1 MLILRNVIKR
11 LFAFTIYR
19 ASYEKGYGEI
29 LDRLKSLVPDIT
41 KQYTNFEILDVFQ
54 EAMVRTLH
62 AFQVSLIQAVLKLKD
77 QDRLLNVVDIGD
89 SSGTHLIYLQDEKI
103 SLGKKLDTLSV
114 NIDPIAVEKI
124 RSKGLRAIECRA
136 EELIKHRE
144 FKDKNVDV
152 FLLFETLEHLLDPIN
167 FLHNLSE
174 SCDASYLIITVPYLK
189 RSKVALHQLRGN
201 MNKKMTAE
209 ETHIFE
215 LNPNDWRLLF
225 RFSGWEIVEDRIF
238 RMYPTYNPLVF
249 MKLLWKK
256 FAFDGYYG
264 CILKKDSR
272 ISDRYDS
279 W

>member
-1 MLILRNVIKR
+1 MLVIKNLIKR

-19 ASYEKGYGEI
+19 ASYEEGYREI
-29 LDRLKSLVPDIT
+29 LCKLKSIVPDIT
-41 KQYTNFEILDVFQ
+41 KQYSNFDILDVFQ

-62 AFQVSLIQAVLKLKD
+62 AFQVSLIQTTLKLKN
-77 QDRLLNVVDIGD
+77 QDRLTIVDIGD

-103 SLGKKLDTLSV
+103 SLGKKLNTLSV

-124 RSKGLRAIECRA
+124 LSKGLKAIECRA
-136 EELIKHRE
+136 EELTKHQE
-144 FKDKNVDV
+144 FRDKNVDV

-174 SCDASYLIITVPYLK
+174 SCDTSILIITVPYLR

-201 MNKKMTAE
+201 IDKKMTAE

-215 LNPNDWRLLF
+215 LNPDDWRLLF

-238 RMYPTYNPLVF
+238 KMYPTYNPLVF

-264 CILKKDSR
+264 CILKKDST
-272 ISDRYDS
+272 ISNRYDS